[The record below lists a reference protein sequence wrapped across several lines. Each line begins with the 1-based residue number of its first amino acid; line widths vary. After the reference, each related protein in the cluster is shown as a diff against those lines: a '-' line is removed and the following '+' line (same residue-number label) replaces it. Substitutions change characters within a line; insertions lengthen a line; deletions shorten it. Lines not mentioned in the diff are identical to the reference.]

1 MLLAALPL
9 TTVADQ
15 ATQARALA
23 SQMIQQLGATLKQEL
38 AANGPDGAVSVCRD
52 MAPTIAGNCPENPV
66 AGLRASASKPA
77 TLCWASPTPG
87 SSKYWPNSTAGR
99 PPERKSSPWN
109 FPGRPMSRAG
119 VTSAT

>member
-38 AANGPDGAVSVCRD
+38 AANGPDL
-52 MAPTIAGNCPENPV
+52 
-66 AGLRASASKPA
+66 LRGGSAD
-77 TLCWASPTPG
+77 G
-87 SSKYWPNSTAGR
+87 
-99 PPERKSSPWN
+99 
-109 FPGRPMSRAG
+109 
-119 VTSAT
+119 